1 MLFPSL
7 KAILT
12 ALAQRLSK
20 SAFALDIHPNTWYN
34 TRMNINE
41 NKQIDHAFNSVDH
54 LASLGL
60 DLTFDQF
67 LDACHVAGI
76 NMHKYLP
83 LADEMYWDGHTI
95 AELIQQIEVLEGD
108 CSI

>member
-1 MLFPSL
+1 
-7 KAILT
+7 
-12 ALAQRLSK
+12 
-20 SAFALDIHPNTWYN
+20 
-34 TRMNINE
+34 MNFTQAE
-41 NKQIDHAFNSVDH
+41 WVDPAFNSVDH

-60 DLTFDQF
+60 DLTSEEFF
-67 LDACHVAGI
+67 DACHVAGI